1 MLKTII
7 KATKGDEVIF
17 EKDYLTM
24 CHRLDLSYNYTKM
37 NKFPF
42 EYKGWT
48 FSKIII
54 DDISK
59 YYDSFTKNELAEII
73 RIAKGNKKT
82 GLKP

>member
-7 KATKGDEVIF
+7 QATKGEEVIF

-54 DDISK
+54 DCEQKIVYNHDL
-59 YYDSFTKNELAEII
+59 FV
-73 RIAKGNKKT
+73 KT
-82 GLKP
+82 DK